1 MKNKIF
7 KKLTLRSPPTL
18 CACILA
24 GFMAAAAAA
33 KYRHFDVTVVDGG
46 VAIVTYDRADN
57 KVRRKGYIRRKERKK
72 KTLIPFYC

>member
-18 CACILA
+18 YACILA

-57 KVRRKGYIRRKERKK
+57 KVRRKGYEEKEGKEKK
-72 KTLIPFYC
+72 KR